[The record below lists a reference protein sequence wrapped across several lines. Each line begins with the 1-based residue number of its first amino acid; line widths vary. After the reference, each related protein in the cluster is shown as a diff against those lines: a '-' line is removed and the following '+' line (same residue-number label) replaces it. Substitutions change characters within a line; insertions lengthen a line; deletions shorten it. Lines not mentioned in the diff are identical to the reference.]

1 MAEGP
6 FSPSFLE
13 LGTATYNFRLSPA
26 VESAPQRLF
35 RTSPRNVVGH
45 LATAGPILLPHE
57 KIHVNSK
64 REKKAEYLEI
74 EEVLSG
80 ETVLNV

>member
-13 LGTATYNFRLSPA
+13 LGTATDNFRLTPA
-26 VESAPQRLF
+26 VDSGAQKLF
-35 RTSPRNVVGH
+35 RTSPRNGVGH
-45 LATAGPILLPHE
+45 LATAGPILLPQE
-57 KIHVNSK
+57 KIYVNSK

-74 EEVLSG
+74 EEVISG